1 MNEYLTVLQEAGISV
16 DRMDFLRLNE
26 AAQLKVT
33 DDALTGL
40 MKFISDKYNALD
52 FAEIERSAGDIRK
65 FKYADVLRENA
76 ATLNNIYQ
84 NSADPGAKKY
94 VEVINAIMQT
104 VDFLDVNR
112 NTISTLYKA
121 GNSVIQLMYTSL
133 VAACIYATGTLVS
146 NTIRF
151 VTTDQSADCEV
162 LFDEIPGTVRH
173 VHIKNILAVQKDEK
187 AFYRLLTEMSK
198 PGNRAPMSESITA
211 GSVVTALAIAAGVV
225 IIVPRILVLIREIIY
240 SIYYSRVRMSEMLG
254 VQIDLLRT
262 NIESLEAGRGNRKV
276 IARQKNIVTK
286 LETWK
291 NRIAL
296 KMDTTEA
303 LKRTQMNKENASLH
317 IDRNSP
323 LVSPDDSTSGI
334 LL

>member
-16 DRMDFLRLNE
+16 DRMDFLRLDE

-94 VEVINAIMQT
+94 VEVVNAIMQT

-121 GNSVIQLMYTSL
+121 GNGVIQLMYTSL
-133 VAACIYATGTLVS
+133 VAAAIYATGTLVS

-151 VTTDQSADCEV
+151 VTTDQNADCEV

-198 PGNRAPMSESITA
+198 PGNRAPMTESITA

-323 LVSPDDSTSGI
+323 LVSPDDNTSGI